1 MTNAPVFKVT
11 NNWTICAA
19 DFPKAD
25 SAVRNPMVVDGQLV
39 FTAGTTFSIDD
50 EKAIVRSGVV
60 VATATGGVQ
69 GRPVAAPGFGRWWLV
84 VDGNSVELCRGG
96 LTIVVR

>member
-1 MTNAPVFKVT
+1 
-11 NNWTICAA
+11 
-19 DFPKAD
+19 
-25 SAVRNPMVVDGQLV
+25 MVVDGQLV

-50 EKAIVRSGVV
+50 EKAIVRSGAV